1 LLFLEGKRIVAT
13 FVIAEYN
20 TIVTFLGMIC
30 ATSQGITGYYAA
42 YIKKRMALIRGN
54 DALFRSHRAF
64 GSAAT
69 TFYGLGLFAG
79 LTGFTG
85 AVTRNVPP
93 LELNDPIFVIHSFG
107 SFAIMA
113 IILSKTLI
121 SYFNK
126 KFLYTRVKGWLGV
139 ATFLAWSF
147 TWITASLAYYLRTL
161 PTNPQHPPPVYL
173 LPYELLPLMLVLP
186 FLLGSLFGGLVV
198 MKAKKI
204 EEAKAAR
211 KSKA

>member
-1 LLFLEGKRIVAT
+1 MAAE

-20 TIVTFLGMIC
+20 TIVTFLGMIA
-30 ATSQGITGYYAA
+30 ATSQGITGFYAA

-54 DALFRSHRAF
+54 DVLFRSHRAF

-79 LTGFTG
+79 ITGFIG
-85 AVTRNVPP
+85 AITRNIPP

-107 SFAIMA
+107 SFGVLAV
-113 IILSKTLI
+113 IITKTYL
-121 SYFNK
+121 SYFAK
-126 KFLYTRVKGWLGV
+126 KLLYARFKGWLGIS
-139 ATFLAWSF
+139 AFLAWSF
-147 TWITASLAYYLRTL
+147 TWITSAFAYYQRTL
-161 PTNPQHPPPVYL
+161 PTNLQHPPPVYL
-173 LPYELLPLMLVLP
+173 LPFELLPLMLVSP

-204 EEAKAAR
+204 EEAKAAKKK
-211 KSKA
+211 KS

>member
-1 LLFLEGKRIVAT
+1 MVAT

-30 ATSQGITGYYAA
+30 ASSQFVTGFYSA

-79 LTGFTG
+79 LTGFIG
-85 AVTRNVPP
+85 AITRNVPP
-93 LELNDPIFVIHSFG
+93 LELNDPVFVIHSFG
-107 SFAIMA
+107 SFGVLAV
-113 IILSKTLI
+113 IIAKTYL

-126 KFLYTRVKGWLGV
+126 KYLYARVKGGLGV
-139 ATFLAWSF
+139 AAFLAWSF
-147 TWITASLAYYLRTL
+147 TWITAAFAYYLRTL
-161 PTNPQHPPPVYL
+161 PTNLQHPPPVYL

-211 KSKA
+211 KAKT